1 MLSLWEMGASYSEAI
16 FSKMPRQSYL
26 KKKLNVKFGS
36 SFSHG
41 YASLPPESFEMLTIK
56 FEMKNYR
63 NVKPMAFG
71 SIYFFLNSSSPKQS
85 SRIWSYLPIL

>member
-16 FSKMPRQSYL
+16 SSKMPRQSCL
-26 KKKLNVKFGS
+26 KKKLHIQFGS

-41 YASLPPESFEMLTIK
+41 YASLSRENFEMPTKK

-71 SIYFFLNSSSPKQS
+71 SISF
-85 SRIWSYLPIL
+85 